1 MDKKA
6 IKKFAMESRVKLR
19 EGVINRLAKLGIT
32 ESNIDPVIELGNDT
46 ITISSNEQRY
56 TGKDV

>member
-19 EGVINRLAKLGIT
+19 EGVINKLTKLGIT
-32 ESNIDPVIELGNDT
+32 ESNIEPVTELGNDT
-46 ITISSNEQRY
+46 ITIHNVTQQ
-56 TGKDV
+56 KM